1 MAERRMFAK
10 KVVTSACFL
19 RMPSTAQLLY
29 FQLGMQADDD
39 GVVEAFTVM
48 RITGSTDDDLRA
60 LVDKG
65 FIAILNDDL
74 VAYIEAWKQNN
85 QIRPDRYKPSMY
97 ADLLAEYLNT
107 KQPNDNQRY
116 PDGIPMDNQ
125 TEAKRE
131 TQVSIGK
138 VSNKGNKEDKEREGM
153 FSRENTHAPAPPDV
167 DPPLTGAAERVY
179 RAAMKGGMSHDEA
192 MALISRKKETKDG
205 DGA

>member
-10 KVVTSACFL
+10 KVVTSARFL

-48 RITGSTDDDLRA
+48 RTTGSTEDDLRA

-97 ADLLAEYLNT
+97 ADLLEEYLKT
-107 KQPNDNQRY
+107 KQPNDTQRY
-116 PDGIPMDNQ
+116 PDGIPTDNQ
-125 TEAKRE
+125 TEAERE

-138 VSNKGNKEDKEREGM
+138 VSNKGNKEDKERKGM
-153 FSRENTHAPAPPDV
+153 FSEENTHAPEPPPAS
-167 DPPLTGAAERVY
+167 PPLSKMEECLY
-179 RAAMKGGMSHDEA
+179 RSAMNSGKSHDEA
-192 MALISRKKETKDG
+192 MAWVLRKRKAKDG
-205 DGA
+205 DGV

>member
-1 MAERRMFAK
+1 MFAK
-10 KVVTSACFL
+10 KVVTSARFL

-48 RITGSTDDDLRA
+48 RTTGSTEDDLRA

-97 ADLLAEYLNT
+97 ADLLEEYLKT
-107 KQPNDNQRY
+107 KQPNDIQRY
-116 PDGIPMDNQ
+116 PDGIPTDNQ
-125 TEAKRE
+125 TEAERE

-153 FSRENTHAPAPPDV
+153 FSEENTHASETPTV

-179 RAAMKGGMSHDEA
+179 RAAMKGGMSHDEV
-192 MALISRKKETKDG
+192 MALIVRKKDTKDG